1 MRLRGLRPLTGN
13 ESAFTLAE
21 IFVALAV
28 LATMVVTLFVGFSS
42 GLALVQVARE
52 NLRGTQILVQRSE
65 DLRLFTWTQVTNTG
79 FLKPTFTDYFYPPGT
94 NTGSSGATY
103 SGFVAVSNAPSN
115 IPADYANYMKLVTVT
130 IYWTNYP
137 HLLTNQIVRTRQL
150 QTLVAR
156 YGMQPYVYQ

>member
-1 MRLRGLRPLTGN
+1 MGCEG
-13 ESAFTLAE
+13 AFTLAE
-21 IFVALAV
+21 IFVSLAV

-52 NLRGTQILVQRSE
+52 NLRGTQIMVQRCE
-65 DLRLFTWTQVTNTG
+65 DLRLYSWTQVTNSS
-79 FLKPTFTDYFYPPGT
+79 FLIPTFTDYFYPPGT
-94 NTGSSGATY
+94 NTGSAGATY
-103 SGFVAVSNAPSN
+103 SGTISVSAPTG
-115 IPADYANYMKLVTVT
+115 IPADYAANMRMVTVA

-137 HLLTNQIVRTRQL
+137 HLLTNTIVRTRQL

>member
-1 MRLRGLRPLTGN
+1 MRLRALRYISRN
-13 ESAFTLAE
+13 RSAFTLAE
-21 IFVALAV
+21 IFVSLAV

-52 NLRGTQILVQRSE
+52 NLRGTQIMVQRTE
-65 DLRLFTWTQVTNTG
+65 DLRLYSWTQVTNSA

-103 SGFVAVSNAPSN
+103 SGSVAVGAAPAA
-115 IPADYANYMKLVTVT
+115 IPADYASNMRLVTIT
-130 IYWTNYP
+130 LFWTNYP
-137 HLLTNQIVRTRQL
+137 HLSSNTIVRTRQM

-156 YGMQPYVYQ
+156 YGMQPYVYK